1 MVLVVKRR
9 GKTEPFD
16 DKKLYASIYS
26 ACKDVNMDTQKCEG
40 TAAKVVADVKAH
52 FKARKEVNT
61 TEVFGAVIEL
71 LAKHHEAAAF
81 MYETHRE
88 LSG

>member
-9 GKTEPFD
+9 GKQEPFD
-16 DKKLYASIYS
+16 DKKLYASVYS
-26 ACKDVNMDTQKCEG
+26 ACKDVNMDVHKCEG
-40 TAAKVVADVKAH
+40 TAAKIVADVKTH
-52 FKARKEVNT
+52 FKGKNTVNS
-61 TEVFGAVIEL
+61 TEIFGAVIGL